1 MYINRNIDKE
11 LIDWK
16 LSMNRKPLMIRGAR
30 QVGKSSTVRNLSK
43 EFKYFIEINFDEQP
57 QFSDL
62 FAKNNSVIELCEQLL
77 VLTNTPIVPG
87 ETLLFLDEIQS
98 CIPAIGMLRYFY
110 EKMPELHVICA
121 GSLLEF
127 ALAELPSF
135 GVGRVRSMFM
145 YPLSFSEFLGALGE
159 THLLSML
166 NKATVLKPLNELV
179 HQRLIRFYKKFL
191 IIGGMPEAVS
201 TFISNGNI
209 LEVQKVLT
217 DLLVA
222 IEADFT
228 KYKSRIS
235 SIRLLEVFRAL
246 AQQVGKKFTYSYPG
260 ASMNNVQIKEC
271 IELLRMAGLIHTV
284 THSSA
289 NGIPLGAEA
298 NMKKRKYLIF
308 DTGIFQR
315 LMGLDIS
322 VLLTSDEFETINK
335 GHLAELHVG
344 LELIKSASSYE
355 KTELYYWQREALNS
369 QAEVD
374 YVCQWSTRIFPVEVK
389 SGTKGSMQS
398 LYLFLNEKKLEKG
411 YRLSLENFSFI
422 PQVDIYPLYAAFLLN
437 QHPHTYL

>member
-1 MYINRNIDKE
+1 MYISRDIDKE
-11 LIDWK
+11 LILWK
-16 LSMNRKPLMIRGAR
+16 LSKDRKPLMIRGAR
-30 QVGKSSTVRNLSK
+30 QVGKSSTVRNLAK
-43 EFKYFIEINFDEQP
+43 DFRFFIEINFDEQP
-57 QFSDL
+57 RFSDL
-62 FAKNNSVIELCEQLL
+62 FAMNSSVGELCEQLS
-77 VLTNTPIVPG
+77 VLSNTPIVPG
-87 ETLLFLDEIQS
+87 ETLLFFDEIQS
-98 CIPAIGMLRYFY
+98 CLAAIGMLRYFY
-110 EKMPELHVICA
+110 ERMPELHVICA

-135 GVGRVRSMFM
+135 GVGRVRSVFM

-159 THLLSML
+159 NHLLAML
-166 NKATVLKPLNELV
+166 KKASVVKPLNELV
-179 HQRLIRFYKKFL
+179 HQRLIRLYKKFL

-201 TFISNGNI
+201 TYLSKGDM

-228 KYKSRIS
+228 KYKFRIS
-235 SIRLLEVFRAL
+235 SIRLLEVFRAI

-260 ASMNNVQIKEC
+260 SSMNNVQIKEC
-271 IELLRMAGLIHTV
+271 IELLKMAGLIHVV

-289 NGIPLGAEA
+289 NGIPLGAET
-298 NMKKRKYLIF
+298 NVKKRKYLIF

-322 VLLTSDEFETINK
+322 ILLTGEEFDSINK

-344 LELIKSASSYE
+344 LELIKSSRFYE

-374 YVCQWSTRIFPVEVK
+374 YVCQFSSSIVPVEVK
-389 SGTKGSMQS
+389 AGTKGSMQS
-398 LYLFLNEKKLEKG
+398 LYLFLNEKKVEKG
-411 YRLSLENFSFI
+411 CRLSLENFSFL
-422 PQVDIYPLYAAFLLN
+422 PLVDIIPLYATFLIN
-437 QHPHTYL
+437 KQKV

>member
-1 MYINRNIDKE
+1 M
-11 LIDWK
+11 
-16 LSMNRKPLMIRGAR
+16 
-30 QVGKSSTVRNLSK
+30 
-43 EFKYFIEINFDEQP
+43 
-57 QFSDL
+57 
-62 FAKNNSVIELCEQLL
+62 

-201 TFISNGNI
+201 AFISNGNI

-289 NGIPLGAEA
+289 NGIPLGA
-298 NMKKRKYLIF
+298 
-308 DTGIFQR
+308 
-315 LMGLDIS
+315 
-322 VLLTSDEFETINK
+322 
-335 GHLAELHVG
+335 
-344 LELIKSASSYE
+344 
-355 KTELYYWQREALNS
+355 
-369 QAEVD
+369 
-374 YVCQWSTRIFPVEVK
+374 
-389 SGTKGSMQS
+389 
-398 LYLFLNEKKLEKG
+398 
-411 YRLSLENFSFI
+411 
-422 PQVDIYPLYAAFLLN
+422 
-437 QHPHTYL
+437 